1 MVYILTT
8 NLSLPTNKIEKPQ
21 FAKLIYHSAE
31 TKLKTQIYITIKI
44 KNLKI
49 LQHFWAM
56 ESIINRTENFV
67 IYTMI
72 IAKGQLS

>member
-31 TKLKTQIYITIKI
+31 TKLKKPNLYNNKNKKIKI
-44 KNLKI
+44 
-49 LQHFWAM
+49 FA
-56 ESIINRTENFV
+56 T
-67 IYTMI
+67 
-72 IAKGQLS
+72 LSGYGKYY